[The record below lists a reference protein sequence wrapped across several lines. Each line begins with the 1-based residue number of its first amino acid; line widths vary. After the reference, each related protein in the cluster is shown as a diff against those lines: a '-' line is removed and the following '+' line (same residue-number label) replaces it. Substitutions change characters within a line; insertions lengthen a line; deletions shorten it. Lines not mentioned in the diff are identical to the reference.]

1 MGKITVAVCDT
12 DNGYRERFVTYLV
25 EHKSGEY
32 AVHAFSAVEHFLD
45 ALKKQMFDVVIF
57 GRGFAEAENQVHM
70 RKIPSVVLKDTVP
83 ERLKENPGYRVEEE
97 TERQVSVF
105 RYQPMEAIIHEVRIL
120 TGGKTEQEPSDKRVS
135 RLEVIGVYSPIGHEM
150 QMPFTTVFAELL
162 AEKRKVLY
170 VNFMQYSGFLQ
181 LFGLP
186 GQYDVGD
193 IILRLRNKRL
203 YAETFLKCVYESSRM
218 HYIPPFHNPENF
230 DDFSIGDYLAL
241 LGFLEDNTDFET
253 VVFDFG
259 DGIERFS
266 EVLDTCTSIYCP
278 MKTGFFYECRLNQF
292 LEYLENG
299 AAKEVRERLHMINLP
314 FSAKQIRGGGD
325 VRRQLLWSE
334 FGDYVRSYF
343 CGGGI

>member
-1 MGKITVAVCDT
+1 MGKISVAVCDT
-12 DNGYRERFVTYLV
+12 EDGYRERFVTYLV

-32 AVHAFSAVEHFLD
+32 AVYAFSAVAHFLD
-45 ALKKQMFDVVIF
+45 ALKKQVFDVVIF
-57 GRGFAEAENQVHM
+57 GQGFEEAKNQVCVQQ
-70 RKIPSVVLKDTVP
+70 IPVVLLKDTVP
-83 ERLKENPGYRVEEE
+83 ERLSEDGAYQVEGACKS
-97 TERQVSVF
+97 VSVF
-105 RYQPMEAIIHEVRIL
+105 RYQPMEVILHEVQVL
-120 TGGKTEQEPSDKRVS
+120 AGSSKTENEPAIRRLS

-150 QMPFTTVFAELL
+150 QMPFAVVLTEML

-170 VNFMQYSGFLQ
+170 INWMRYSGFME

-203 YAETFLKCVYESSRM
+203 HAETFLKCIYESNRM
-218 HYIPPFHNPENF
+218 YYIPPFHNPENL
-230 DDFSIGDYLAL
+230 DDVSFGDYLAL
-241 LGFLEDNTDFET
+241 LGFLEDNTDFEA

-266 EVLDTCTSIYCP
+266 EVLLTCTSIYCP

-292 LEYLENG
+292 LDYLEKCG
-299 AAKEVRERLHMINLP
+299 TKETREQLHMINLP
-314 FSAKQIRGGGD
+314 FSAKQIRGGSD
-325 VRRQLLWSE
+325 VRKQLLWSE

-343 CGGGI
+343 MGGGV